1 MEQIEYGFNYL
12 FLLSISLMANM
23 DIAYKIFNQDII
35 HGVIKMILSG
45 TRFDQLEHSVS
56 SLGKLKKKSQFGGVG
71 LSIDGVLFA
80 LSSEGELYLR
90 GNSHAEVLFKVIG
103 MEKFIYLKRGIPV
116 ALRYYRVGESLWQD
130 QKQLFEYINLAY
142 QCTLADIISRQKI
155 PLRLKDLPNL
165 GIVLERQ
172 LWKIG
177 ISKVEELRVL
187 GAKATYL
194 KLQRNRKKTSVNVL
208 LALAG
213 AIEGCHVAVLPEKL
227 RHDLLLWHK
236 ELE

>member
-1 MEQIEYGFNYL
+1 M
-12 FLLSISLMANM
+12 FLSEA
-23 DIAYKIFNQDII
+23 
-35 HGVIKMILSG
+35 
-45 TRFDQLEHSVS
+45 RFDQLEHSVS

-80 LSSEGELYLR
+80 LGSEGELYLR
-90 GNSHAEVLFKVIG
+90 GNSHAEVLFKVRG

-116 ALRYYRVGESLWQD
+116 VLRYYRVGESLWQD
-130 QKQLFEYINLAY
+130 QKQLFKYINLAY
-142 QCTLADIISRQKI
+142 QCTLADVISRQKI

-165 GIVLERQ
+165 GIALERQ
-172 LWKIG
+172 LWKVG

-187 GAKATYL
+187 GAKAAYL
-194 KLQRNRKKTSVNVL
+194 KLQRNRKKMSVNVL